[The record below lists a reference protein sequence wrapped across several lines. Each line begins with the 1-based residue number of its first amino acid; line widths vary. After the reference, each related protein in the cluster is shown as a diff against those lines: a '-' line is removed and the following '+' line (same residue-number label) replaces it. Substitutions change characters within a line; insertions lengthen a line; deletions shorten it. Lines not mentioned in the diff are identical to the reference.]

1 MKPFTI
7 LLVKSR
13 GWWETKLFGY
23 YKDAGMMVKMTNMAG
38 RETNMVFCR
47 SNGSWVIKNDLNH
60 WKKSKLIDELEV
72 EYLQSKEKS
81 HDDFM
86 EVLGRNKLNPWQA
99 FAKIFG
105 IPNFMKATPQTLL
118 NHKFLAKK

>member
-1 MKPFTI
+1 MKPFTL
-7 LLVKSR
+7 LLVKSKGGFQR
-13 GWWETKLFGY
+13 MLFGY
-23 YKDAGMMVKMTNMAG
+23 YKDAAMVVRMQNMAG

-47 SNGSWVIKNDLNH
+47 SNGRWVIKNDFNH
-60 WKKSKLIDELEV
+60 WRKGKLIDELEV
-72 EYLQSKEKS
+72 EYCQSKEQS

-86 EVLGRNKLNPWQA
+86 EVLGRNSLNPPQA

-105 IPNFMKATPQTLL
+105 IPEFMKATYQTLL